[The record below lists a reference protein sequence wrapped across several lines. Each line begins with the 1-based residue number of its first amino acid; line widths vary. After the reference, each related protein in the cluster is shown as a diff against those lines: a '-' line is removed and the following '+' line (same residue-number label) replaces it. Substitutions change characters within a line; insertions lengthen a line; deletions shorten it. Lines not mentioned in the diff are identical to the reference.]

1 MYSWAKQSYDP
12 HTCHGITVAD
22 LEACARAQNV
32 TFEKGDIL
40 IVRFGWVHKY
50 LSLDAAGRQA
60 LADKKTLP
68 EHTYAGMEQSAAMVD
83 FLHDNYFAAGVGDN
97 PMFEAW
103 PPKSFSAKDHC
114 LHTFMLPMWGMPIGE
129 LWDLEQLADK
139 CAKEGRYTFFLTSS
153 PDYVHGS
160 VGSRPNALAIF

>member
-1 MYSWAKQSYDP
+1 MYSWAKQNYDP
-12 HTCHGITVAD
+12 HTSHPITVAD
-22 LEACARAQNV
+22 LEACAKAQNV
-32 TFEKGDIL
+32 TFETGDIL

-50 LSLDAAGRQA
+50 LSLNAAGKQA

-68 EHTYAGMEQSAAMVD
+68 EHTYAGLEQSKEMID

-97 PMFEAW
+97 PMLEAW
-103 PPKSFSAKDHC
+103 PPKTFSTSDYC
-114 LHTFMLPMWGMPIGE
+114 LHAFMLPMWGMPIGE
-129 LWDLEQLADK
+129 LWDLEKLSDK
-139 CAKEGRYTFFLTSS
+139 CKKEGRYTFFLTSS